1 MNALK
6 GSYIALNSRSRPAE
20 DRARHIALHVAVDV
34 HYLTDLVLF
43 LIFFNFLGVF
53 LDAQTS
59 IDLNL

>member
-1 MNALK
+1 MT

-43 LIFFNFLGVF
+43 LIFFYFFGVF
-53 LDAQTS
+53 LDALAS
-59 IDLNL
+59 LDFNL